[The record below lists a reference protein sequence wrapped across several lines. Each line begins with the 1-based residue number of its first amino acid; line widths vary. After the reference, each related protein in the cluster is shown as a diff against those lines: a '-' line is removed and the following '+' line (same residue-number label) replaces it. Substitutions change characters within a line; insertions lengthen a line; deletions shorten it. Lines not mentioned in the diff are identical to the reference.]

1 MSKTSNNI
9 VSFPKKHVAGKD
21 IKNLEEIQYN
31 LEMMHH
37 YHIQETI
44 LNLAPIIFNTL
55 DVAGFGLDEEGEKDI
70 KDGAFVIEALRSL
83 MCKYYGI
90 YHPFQDIAE
99 NIFYPEGEEEEGV
112 YKIAKKINLKFKD
125 SDFTLKG

>member
-1 MSKTSNNI
+1 MAKNSNN
-9 VSFPKKHVAGKD
+9 VVFFPKKHVSGKD
-21 IKNLEEIQYN
+21 IKNLEEIHYN

-44 LNLAPIIFNTL
+44 LNLAPIIFNNL
-55 DVAGFGLDEEGEKDI
+55 DIAGFGLDEEVDQDI

-83 MCKYYGI
+83 LCKYYGI

-99 NIFYPEGEEEEGV
+99 NIFSPTGEQEGV
-112 YKIAKKINLKFKD
+112 YKIVQKLNLKFKD
-125 SDFTLKG
+125 SEFTSKG

>member
-1 MSKTSNNI
+1 VSKNSNNV
-9 VSFPKKHVAGKD
+9 VSFPKRHVAGKD
-21 IKNLEEIQYN
+21 IKNLEEIKYN

-44 LNLAPIIFNTL
+44 LNLAPIIFNNL
-55 DVAGFGLDEEGEKDI
+55 DVSGFGLDEDPDEGI

-99 NIFYPEGEEEEGV
+99 KIFAEKEGEDGV
-112 YKIAKKINLKFKD
+112 YKIVEKINIKFKD
-125 SDFTLKG
+125 SDFTSKG